1 MKVQTASSPLFFNP
15 QYIPFMKKN
24 ITINLFGT
32 LYAIDE
38 DACQLLE
45 QYLDNMKS
53 YFSRREGGDE
63 IADDIEHRVA
73 EIFSDLKAQGTEAI
87 SMENVQDII
96 RRIGNPEQ
104 MDSDADMASHDDSA
118 DAGCSGSA
126 GAQQPPEPP
135 RSPNGGQTNGREKKN
150 RKLFR
155 DPDDVMLGGVMSGLC
170 KYFGA
175 TDALPWRILMVLLA
189 LLSFTT
195 MGILYVIAWAI
206 IPQARTTEE
215 RLEMQGKPV
224 NPQTI
229 NEELMR
235 AADKTSQFF
244 QSSRIGENARGCLST
259 MMRVGV
265 TFMKFVLLFVV
276 VILIFATL
284 FFGGVLATASFCSS
298 PDAVFPGG
306 VDHEFLEILR
316 SSHVLAVELWGT
328 FLFALMA
335 LVLILYV
342 LLRGLFRSRTPQPV
356 HPVRV
361 TTFAV
366 LIISSLAACITLGCM
381 GIVQTEHLQDEMTI
395 RRDTKDGYY
404 LRKYQRKQMVEEGW
418 KVNTYGNCNS
428 NGYCFESE
436 KSWNDSDDD
445 YDDSVLHFERTDME
459 KPINVDL
466 THIENLAPGNYRLR
480 VVGRSR
486 GYGAWVYA
494 KIPRQ
499 DQASASVP
507 AKASQENILAVEIPN
522 KWECGNLAD
531 LSREELIERGLLSS
545 AVSLHDF
552 NDEIKE
558 RMEDWSYAD
567 SEVFHHD
574 GGLITMGITS
584 IPSVVHQSQ
593 MDMTTSEFSVRKV
606 YFIPADSVTAK
617 KNK

>member
-1 MKVQTASSPLFFNP
+1 
-15 QYIPFMKKN
+15 MKKN

-104 MDSDADMASHDDSA
+104 MDSDADMDSHDDSA

-175 TDALPWRILMVLLA
+175 TDPLPWRILMVLLA

-335 LVLILYV
+335 LVLPKFIQKLP
-342 LLRGLFRSRTPQPV
+342 SKC
-356 HPVRV
+356 
-361 TTFAV
+361 AV
-366 LIISSLAACITLGCM
+366 LRFRKVMLRLSVRSSVCSAVRKSATSLRNVMTLVLAVFL
-381 GIVQTEHLQDEMTI
+381 LQS
-395 RRDTKDGYY
+395 
-404 LRKYQRKQMVEEGW
+404 V
-418 KVNTYGNCNS
+418 
-428 NGYCFESE
+428 
-436 KSWNDSDDD
+436 SW
-445 YDDSVLHFERTDME
+445 
-459 KPINVDL
+459 
-466 THIENLAPGNYRLR
+466 
-480 VVGRSR
+480 
-486 GYGAWVYA
+486 
-494 KIPRQ
+494 Q
-499 DQASASVP
+499 QAS
-507 AKASQENILAVEIPN
+507 E
-522 KWECGNLAD
+522 
-531 LSREELIERGLLSS
+531 
-545 AVSLHDF
+545 
-552 NDEIKE
+552 
-558 RMEDWSYAD
+558 
-567 SEVFHHD
+567 
-574 GGLITMGITS
+574 
-584 IPSVVHQSQ
+584 
-593 MDMTTSEFSVRKV
+593 
-606 YFIPADSVTAK
+606 
-617 KNK
+617 